1 MSFDSLWL
9 NGSVFAGLD
18 TFIGPVYLA
27 AGFAEHGNSNFYLF
41 FGAPPR

>member
-1 MSFDSLWL
+1 MLL

-27 AGFAEHGNSNFYLF
+27 AGFGEQGESNVYLF
-41 FGAPPR
+41 VGALPR